1 VGTTDLEG
9 DGWVLEETVEQL
21 RECVLFEEEGNK
33 IIRQRR
39 RNPGRR
45 KRGEEGTADPLAA
58 SRWHLACRASRSTS
72 TVCLCQPTMNVST
85 SHSLVTFLSMRS
97 STQLLSQ
104 LFFPCLSLFV
114 ISVLLACSLSF
125 CLLEGKKRRG
135 FCKFPLILGQR
146 ICPPTLGHAKT
157 MSSNS
162 WSMSRSMAEEHLGGH
177 SL

>member
-1 VGTTDLEG
+1 M
-9 DGWVLEETVEQL
+9 LEETVEQL
-21 RECVLFEEEGNK
+21 RECVLSEEEGNK

-45 KRGEEGTADPLAA
+45 RRGEEGSADPLAA
-58 SRWHLACRASRSTS
+58 SRWNLACRASRSTS

-104 LFFPCLSLFV
+104 LFSPSLFV

-125 CLLEGKKRRG
+125 CLLEGQKRRRG

-146 ICPPTLGHAKT
+146 ICPQLLDMQRLCPPTLGACPGAWL
-157 MSSNS
+157 
-162 WSMSRSMAEEHLGGH
+162 WSILEDIVFD
-177 SL
+177 